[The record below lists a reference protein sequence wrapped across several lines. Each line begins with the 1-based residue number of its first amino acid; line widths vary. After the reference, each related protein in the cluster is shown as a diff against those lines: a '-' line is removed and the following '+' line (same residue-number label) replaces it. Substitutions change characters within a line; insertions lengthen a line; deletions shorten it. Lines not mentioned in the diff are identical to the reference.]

1 MTTAFY
7 YLLLFRT
14 LYYNIHRYFMIE
26 FLWWIDEFDWF
37 MNISYIVTLNCF
49 ILSYN
54 KNCYTFHF
62 TWIQHLIIIGKT
74 FILLKA
80 MVSISF
86 LLCHQYI
93 FFHYLVLSVTAVF
106 TYYRALKRIGN
117 ADRKYKVN
125 SSRQKFI
132 ATQLFL
138 IGRIE
143 IYHDD
148 NFYSQLYWHK
158 TLFRHTS

>member
-7 YLLLFRT
+7 YLLLFRI
-14 LYYNIHRYFMIE
+14 LYYNIE

-49 ILSYN
+49 ILNDAPIN

-62 TWIQHLIIIGKT
+62 TWIQLLITIGKT
-74 FILLKA
+74 FILLKS

-148 NFYSQLYWHK
+148 NFYSQLNWHK
-158 TLFRHTS
+158 TF

>member
-1 MTTAFY
+1 MM
-7 YLLLFRT
+7 
-14 LYYNIHRYFMIE
+14 N
-26 FLWWIDEFDWF
+26 WWIWLIYEHIIYC
-37 MNISYIVTLNCF
+37 NSKLLHIVVL
-49 ILSYN
+49 N

-117 ADRKYKVN
+117 AERKYKVN

-138 IGRIE
+138 IGRIK

-148 NFYSQLYWHK
+148 NLYSQLCWHK
-158 TLFRHTS
+158 TFFRYTSYLRHCH